1 MPYGIRARRLIGNI
15 NYMQQDILEKSIVW
29 NKFIGDDYLP
39 YSNHCVDPVS
49 CYDVQ
54 KWVLTMDSYCADGD
68 KHHQWSSLFV
78 VG

>member
-39 YSNHCVDPVS
+39 YSNHCVDFVFR
-49 CYDVQ
+49 YDVQ
-54 KWVLTMDSYCADGD
+54 KQVPIMLLLGADGD
-68 KHHQWSSLFV
+68 LV
-78 VG
+78 TALN